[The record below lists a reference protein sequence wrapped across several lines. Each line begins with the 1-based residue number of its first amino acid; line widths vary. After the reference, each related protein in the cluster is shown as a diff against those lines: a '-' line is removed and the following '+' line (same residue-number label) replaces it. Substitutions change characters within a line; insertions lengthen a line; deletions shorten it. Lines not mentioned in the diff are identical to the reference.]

1 MSRSAKAQATI
12 YRAQL
17 RAIYRA
23 LATLPS
29 KPEPVT
35 RKAGTPAPFVQCW
48 AVSRGYSSITQA
60 LDADG
65 QVWERVSQLE
75 NKVLVDSWWEPL
87 TMTRK
92 GPAKKGKP

>member
-1 MSRSAKAQATI
+1 MRRSAKAQAAI

-23 LATLPS
+23 LAALPS
-29 KPEPVT
+29 KPAPVT
-35 RKAGTPAPFVQCW
+35 RKAGSPAPFVQCW

-65 QVWERVSQLE
+65 QVWERVSRLE
-75 NKVLVDSWWEPL
+75 NKVLVDSWWEPIP
-87 TMTRK
+87 MTRRS
-92 GPAKKGKP
+92 AKKP